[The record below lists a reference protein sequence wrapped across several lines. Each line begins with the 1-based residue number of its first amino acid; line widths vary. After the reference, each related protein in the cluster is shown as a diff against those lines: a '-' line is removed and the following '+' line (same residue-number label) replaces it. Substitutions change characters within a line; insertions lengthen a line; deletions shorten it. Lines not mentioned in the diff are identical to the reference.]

1 MEKLE
6 EENDNKTTKL
16 SVVKSI
22 KQNFKDKES
31 N

>member
-6 EENDNKTTKL
+6 EENDSKTTKL

-22 KQNFKDKES
+22 KQNLKDKES